1 MCGFAGVAHW
11 GSVGNAPQALPA
23 MATSI
28 RHRGPDDQGFW
39 SDDNAALAFVR
50 LSIVDLAGGHQPMC
64 NEDGSVWVVFNGEI
78 YNHVEL
84 RKELQSLGHV
94 FRTDHSD
101 TEVLVHGW
109 EEWGSALPARL
120 NGMFAFAVWDVQ
132 KKGLFLARDRY
143 GIKPLYLA
151 RPQPGVVVFASEI
164 RAIHASGLVERAP
177 DPASILEYFT
187 QQNLWGENTFFR
199 GVSLF
204 PPAHWEYIDQ
214 TGRAE
219 RVRYWDYA
227 FHRSANLDLASAS
240 ATHREILAR
249 VVKRQIAADVPVASY
264 LSGGIDSTAICAA
277 ASSIDPALRSYSCI
291 FDLDGVGDDRIVD
304 ERDFSRLAA
313 SSLGSR
319 HVEIQLGQDALVD
332 SLDSTIRALED
343 PRMGMSYENFLIAR
357 RVAADEKVVLS
368 GTGGDELHGGYV
380 YRYRATAPIATRVQR
395 SAAGIFARLL
405 PRARGGRA
413 KPKASSIVTTI
424 LPLYLFLVPESGR
437 GSVFTPEFL
446 AAAGDIQT
454 VEGRLHSILAE
465 CQSDFVWDALMYV
478 DCRTYLHGLL
488 VLEDKLSMAS
498 SLETRVPLLDNE
510 LVDFVSTLPWNLLFD
525 GETGKIVFRESV
537 RPLVP
542 EEIYRKPKMGFGPPD
557 ASWYRGK
564 LRPFLE
570 SRLSR
575 DRIARAGVFREDY
588 VARVLLDHFSGAAN
602 NVAMI
607 WALLSFDAWFE
618 SFGRDK

>member
-11 GSVGNAPQALPA
+11 GRVTDAPRVLPE
-23 MATSI
+23 MAASI
-28 RHRGPDDQGFW
+28 HHRGPDDQGFW
-39 SDDNAALAFVR
+39 SDENVALSFVR

-78 YNHVEL
+78 YNHGDL

-109 EEWGSALPARL
+109 EAWGKALPERL
-120 NGMFAFAVWDVQ
+120 NGMFAFAVWDTRE
-132 KKGLFLARDRY
+132 KGLFIARDRY

-151 RPQPGVVVFASEI
+151 RPQNSVAIFASEI
-164 RAIHASGLVERAP
+164 RAIHASRLIDRAP

-204 PPAHWEYIDQ
+204 PAAHWEYIDQ
-214 TGRAE
+214 SGHSE
-219 RVRYWDYA
+219 RRRYWDYT
-227 FHRSANLDLASAS
+227 FTRSATCDLATA
-240 ATHREILAR
+240 AAMHREILSR

-277 ASSIDPALRSYSCI
+277 ASRLDPSLRSYSCI
-291 FDLDGVGDDRIVD
+291 FDLTDVGDDRIVD
-304 ERDFSRLAA
+304 ERNFSRMAA
-313 SSLGSR
+313 AHLRSD
-319 HVEIQLGQDALVD
+319 HVEIQLSQDALTE
-332 SLDSTIRALED
+332 SLDRTVRALED
-343 PRMGMSYENFLIAR
+343 PRMGMSYENFLIAK
-357 RVAADEKVVLS
+357 RVAVDGKVVLS

-380 YRYRATAPIATRVQR
+380 YRYRATAQKTPSMPRPA
-395 SAAGIFARLL
+395 SIFARLL
-405 PRARGGRA
+405 QQFRRRQSTSADRSTL
-413 KPKASSIVTTI
+413 ASI

-437 GSVFTPEFL
+437 CDVFTPAFL
-446 AAAGDIQT
+446 AAAGEIPT
-454 VEGRLHSILAE
+454 VESRLQALLSQ
-465 CQSDFVWDALMYV
+465 CQSDFVWDGLMYV

-537 RPLVP
+537 KSLVP
-542 EEIYRKPKMGFGPPD
+542 EEIYQKPKMGFGPPD
-557 ASWYRGK
+557 ASWYRGR
-564 LRPFLE
+564 LRPFVE

-575 DRIARAGVFREDY
+575 ERIARAGVFREDF
-588 VARVLLDHFSGAAN
+588 VAKTLADHFSGAAN

-607 WALLSFDAWFE
+607 WSLLSFDAWIDA
-618 SFGRDK
+618 FGAVE

>member
-11 GSVGNAPQALPA
+11 GLVGDAPRLLPE
-23 MATSI
+23 MAATI

-39 SDDNAALAFVR
+39 SDDNAAFSFVR

-78 YNHVEL
+78 YNHGEL
-84 RKELQSLGHV
+84 RKELQALGHV
-94 FRTDHSD
+94 FHTDHSD

-109 EEWGSALPARL
+109 EAWGSALPERL
-120 NGMFAFAVWDVQ
+120 NGMFAFAVWDAR

-151 RPQPGVVVFASEI
+151 KPQPGVTVFASEI
-164 RAIHASGLVERAP
+164 RAIHASGLVDRAP

-204 PPAHWEYIDQ
+204 PAAHWEYIDQ
-214 TGRAE
+214 SGRSE
-219 RVRYWDYA
+219 RRRYWDYA
-227 FHRSANLDLASAS
+227 FHRNASFDLATA
-240 ATHREILAR
+240 AAMHREILSR

-277 ASSIDPALRSYSCI
+277 ASRFDPAMRSYSCI

-319 HVEIQLGQDALVD
+319 HVEIQLGQDALAE
-332 SLDSTIRALED
+332 SLDHTIRALED

-357 RVAADEKVVLS
+357 RVAADGKVVLS

-380 YRYRATAPIATRVQR
+380 YRYRATAPAMPLLPQP
-395 SAAGIFARLL
+395 AGVLARL
-405 PRARGGRA
+405 RGLIRGWA
-413 KPKASSIVTTI
+413 AAPMEKSVVASIM
-424 LPLYLFLVPESGR
+424 PLYLFLVPESGR

-446 AAAGDIQT
+446 TAAGEIPT
-454 VEGRLHSILAE
+454 VESRLQSLLAE

-537 RPLVP
+537 KPLVP

-557 ASWYRGK
+557 ASWYRGR
-564 LRPFLE
+564 LRPFIE

-575 DRIARAGVFREDY
+575 ERVARAGVFREDY
-588 VARVLLDHFSGAAN
+588 VAKILTDHFSGAAN

-607 WALLSFDAWFE
+607 WSLLSFDAWIE
-618 SFGRDK
+618 AFGRNR